1 MSTGRRTPLGSHR
14 GFDFSAEEGG
24 GVLGKT
30 RSRQSQKN
38 LSGSGHYKTRA
49 QQLQEEGGEGAGAR
63 RRPRSGTMLSLRE
76 RASRAGS
83 IFVPK
88 RKNSR
93 APLPTDE

>member
-30 RSRQSQKN
+30 RSRQSQTN
-38 LSGSGHYKTRA
+38 LTGQYKTRA
-49 QQLQEEGGEGAGAR
+49 QQLQDEAGEGSGPR
-63 RRPRSGTMLSLRE
+63 RRPRSGTLLSLRE

-93 APLPTDE
+93 PPLPTDE